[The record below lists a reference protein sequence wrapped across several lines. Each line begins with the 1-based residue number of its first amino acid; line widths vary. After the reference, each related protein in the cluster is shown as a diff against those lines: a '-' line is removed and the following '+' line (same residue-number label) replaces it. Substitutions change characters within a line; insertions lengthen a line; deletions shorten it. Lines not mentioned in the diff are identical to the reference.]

1 MGRMLQ
7 HRDRREK
14 PTVLFAKRPCACDS
28 NQSEDA
34 TARAAMVNDNGC
46 LAAASPAGDR
56 QAYSAALRPS
66 AASNSVEGSAALKP
80 SVEWPFTGPA
90 MSATRYSGR
99 RFDSM

>member
-1 MGRMLQ
+1 MGWMLQ

-14 PTVLFAKRPCACDS
+14 PTVLFANWLRACQSGDHHCA
-28 NQSEDA
+28 A
-34 TARAAMVNDNGC
+34 TRAAMVNDNGC

-56 QAYSAALRPS
+56 LAYSAALRPS